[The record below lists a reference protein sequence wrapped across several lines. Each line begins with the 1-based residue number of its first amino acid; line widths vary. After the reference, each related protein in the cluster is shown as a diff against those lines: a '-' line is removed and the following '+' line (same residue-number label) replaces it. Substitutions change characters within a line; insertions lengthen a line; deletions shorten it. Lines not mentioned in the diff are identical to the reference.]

1 MFDPT
6 RIWNPWFSLSLQGA
20 RLAWE
25 AQSVVALRLMR
36 IARESAHGGRAETKR
51 MVTEKMAALTEAQT
65 AAAIAAVRGG
75 SSHRVAKKVLGVYK
89 KRVRRNKK
97 RLAHKL

>member
-6 RIWNPWFSLSLQGA
+6 RIWNTWFSLSLQAA
-20 RLAWE
+20 RLAWD

-36 IARESAHGGRAETKR
+36 ISSESALSRRSETHR

-75 SSHRVAKKVLGVYK
+75 SGHRVAKKVLGVYK

-97 RLAHKL
+97 RLARKF